1 MQKSKTQNSVSA
13 LSGLQGVFNF
23 EQSPSS
29 PYFQNHQPL
38 CLRGYRIDERSTVQP
53 IWGNRHHG

>member
-1 MQKSKTQNSVSA
+1 MHKNKTQNSVGA

-23 EQSPSS
+23 EQNPSS
-29 PYFQNHQPL
+29 PSIPNYQLPT
-38 CLRGYRIDERSTVQP
+38 LRGYRIDHHSTVQP